1 MPKCFQLLF
10 CYFCCIHIYY
20 IYIYIYTHTHRH
32 SYIYIHTLHIHA
44 CTCTPMHVHNLLT
57 FVSSNPGT
65 IFLIRSMHSG
75 CSDLKRTPR
84 VLRAAILMLT
94 SVEPSFE
101 TSAAMIRSLNS
112 GTMSSSTLKIENIK
126 TLTLSAGSGGNK

>member
-1 MPKCFQLLF
+1 MSFSFGQNTNSKQCRKEMFHLTTHSTHF
-10 CYFCCIHIYY
+10 IYGY
-20 IYIYIYTHTHRH
+20 MTSEHR
-32 SYIYIHTLHIHA
+32 SQR
-44 CTCTPMHVHNLLT
+44 HNLLT